1 MRNRGSIMEMVKL
14 GKTGL
19 MVSRLCFGTGGLGKI
34 EENISPERGAELLVY
49 ALENGVNFWDTAQSY
64 GSHAHV
70 RLALERVGRE
80 KVIVNTKTGAKTL
93 EEGRAAIAQAL
104 DELGTNYVDSM
115 MLHGV
120 MNVEEFEERQGCL
133 EALLEAKAAGKVR
146 HVSASTHRSSG
157 AVMEVMAAAGDIE
170 VVLSVLNKTGVGL
183 EGDLETHKGL
193 LRAIHEAGKGVMIM
207 KLMDEGKVPDEQ
219 AEEWIGWGFEYP
231 HAHCVNL
238 GLTNEEEIDMAVR
251 LGSPLPVG

>member
-1 MRNRGSIMEMVKL
+1 MEMMEL

-19 MVSRLCFGTGGLGKI
+19 MVSRLCFGTGHLDHIG
-34 EENISPERGAELLVY
+34 ENFAPERGAELLVY

-70 RLALERVGRE
+70 RLALEQVGRE
-80 KVIVNTKTGAKTL
+80 KVIVNTKIGSKTL
-93 EEGRAAIAQAL
+93 EEGRAAIDKAL
-104 DELGTNYVDSM
+104 DELGTDYVDSM

-120 MNVEEFEERQGCL
+120 QSVDEFEERQGCL

-157 AVMEVMAAAGDIE
+157 AVMEAMAASEDIE
-170 VVLSVLNKTGVGL
+170 VVLSVLNKEGVGL

-207 KLMDEGKVPDEQ
+207 KLMDEGKVPDED
-219 AEEWIGWGFEYP
+219 AEEWIGWGFEFP

-238 GLTNEEEIDMAVR
+238 GLTSEEEIDTAVR